1 MRRIGVREASMWV
14 GAGVVAVL
22 LVVGAWARR
31 WIADDGLIVLRTVE
45 NLSAG
50 HGPVFNVGERV
61 EVNTSTVWTYVV
73 WLVSWAGRLQPEHA
87 VLVVSLTMS
96 AAAVVVAC
104 LSTARLH
111 RGQSML
117 LVPVGVVVYVALP
130 PARDFATSGL
140 EVPLCLLWAAGLWW
154 ALTVWATTELST
166 RTAVTVGVVAGLAP
180 LVRPELTLAA
190 ACAVLLVLAAPGQGW
205 GRRVVVIVSGAALP
219 VAYQV
224 FRMGYYGVVV
234 PNTAIAKEAGD
245 AKWGDGWAY
254 LRNFVD
260 AYWLLI
266 PLILAVAIGV
276 WRYASR
282 SGGDQAGSVRGWV
295 HTPAAVVT
303 VMVAAGIIEGLYWLR
318 QGGDFMHARVLLVP
332 LFMLLLPVSVVALD
346 RRHVRLG
353 VGAGLPLLVVVVL
366 VWAGCAAV
374 SPGMRNGPEL
384 IPQSVVDER
393 EFYIRDLGRAFP
405 VDRTEYAYDRRMV
418 PLLALLKQNRGRP
431 GVFVLHGDHEWAF
444 VPQTRPGE
452 GGVAVRLIMLGM
464 TGTNVARMVKVYDP
478 IGLADPLAAR
488 TERIE
493 GARIGHDKSMPVEW
507 VLARAGA
514 IPEQSLPGVYSRA
527 RTLHAATQ
535 LRTCPRFAAL
545 HRSYTAP
552 LTWRQFASN
561 VKHAYSNTNWRFDTD
576 PQSRRCP

>member
-1 MRRIGVREASMWV
+1 MWV

-22 LVVGAWARR
+22 FVVGAWARR

-73 WLVSWAGRLQPEHA
+73 WLVSWVGRLQPEHA

-104 LSTARLH
+104 VATARLY
-111 RGQSML
+111 RGHQQIL

-205 GRRVVVIVSGAALP
+205 GRRVVVIVCGAALP

-245 AKWGDGWAY
+245 AKWGDGWGY
-254 LRNFVD
+254 LRNFAD

-266 PLILAVAIGV
+266 PLILIVAIGV
-276 WRYASR
+276 WMYLSR
-282 SGGDQAGSVRGWV
+282 STEGRAGVVRGRV
-295 HTPAAVVT
+295 HTPAAVVA
-303 VMVAAGIIEGLYWLR
+303 VMVAAGVLEGVYWLR

-332 LFMLLLPVSVVALD
+332 VFMLLLPVSVIALD
-346 RRHVRLG
+346 RRHARLG
-353 VGAGLPLLVVVVL
+353 VGAGLPLLVVATL

-374 SPGMRNGPEL
+374 SPGVRNGPDL

-393 EFYIRDLGRAFP
+393 EFYIRDLGRALP
-405 VDRTEYAYDRRMV
+405 VDRDEYAYDRRMK
-418 PLLALLKQNRGRP
+418 PLLGLLKENRGRS

-444 VPQTRPGE
+444 VPHTHGADS
-452 GGVAVRLIMLGM
+452 GVAVRIIMLGM
-464 TGTNVARMVKVYDP
+464 TGTNVSRMVKVYDP

-488 TERIE
+488 TERIA

-545 HRSYTAP
+545 QRSYTAP
-552 LTWRQFASN
+552 LTVRQFLSN
-561 VKHAYSNTNWRFDTD
+561 IRHAYSNTTWRFDTD
-576 PQSRRCP
+576 PASFRCPH